1 MEQAFSY
8 MTIAFGAALLLY
20 AGLLWLTKD
29 VNLIPKNRTAAIRDP
44 KHYAQSFAL
53 LILFLALAFISGGWV
68 GLFAGPG
75 IGAITMAV
83 CLVFAIWL
91 DVRLW
96 KKRNKK

>member
-75 IGAITMAV
+75 IGVTNYLAIYRIIFYFS
-83 CLVFAIWL
+83 CFYRI
-91 DVRLW
+91 
-96 KKRNKK
+96 NCI